1 MVDKLSRPIISVP
14 VTLQRRESKRLMK
27 QRAKELEAKHS
38 KYYRGDRKSPALIQ
52 CRRQELN
59 HYRGQV
65 YSPFN
70 RLPLATEHWMSRSTI
85 GEYVLVAVTFKQIFN
100 FNLFYMY
107 SLQGCPRHPVFL
119 GLRRHSRR
127 EKAFKEGRRHSRGIN
142 ANKTREMN
150 CSLI

>member
-1 MVDKLSRPIISVP
+1 MADKLSRPIISVP

-52 CRRQELN
+52 CRRHELN

-85 GEYVLVAVTFKQIFN
+85 GEYVLVAVAFKQI

-107 SLQGCPRHPVFL
+107 SLQGCQAARLF
-119 GLRRHSRR
+119 GF
-127 EKAFKEGRRHSRGIN
+127 EEAFKEGKGIQY
-142 ANKTREMN
+142 EM
-150 CSLI
+150 LVH

>member
-1 MVDKLSRPIISVP
+1 MADKLSRPIISVP

-52 CRRQELN
+52 CRRHELN

-70 RLPLATEHWMSRSTI
+70 RLPMATEHWMSRSTI

-100 FNLFYMY
+100 LFYMY
-107 SLQGCPRHPVFL
+107 SLECQTILVHAVKKFL
-119 GLRRHSRR
+119 NRILKCTHTLPPKDRILLYIHY
-127 EKAFKEGRRHSRGIN
+127 
-142 ANKTREMN
+142 EM
-150 CSLI
+150 C

>member
-1 MVDKLSRPIISVP
+1 MADKLSRPIISVP

-100 FNLFYMY
+100 LLYMY
-107 SLQGCPRHPVFL
+107 SLQARLFGFEEAFKEGKGIH
-119 GLRRHSRR
+119 GGKMHSRR
-127 EKAFKEGRRHSRGIN
+127 EEGIQEELMR
-142 ANKTREMN
+142 TRPER
-150 CSLI
+150 